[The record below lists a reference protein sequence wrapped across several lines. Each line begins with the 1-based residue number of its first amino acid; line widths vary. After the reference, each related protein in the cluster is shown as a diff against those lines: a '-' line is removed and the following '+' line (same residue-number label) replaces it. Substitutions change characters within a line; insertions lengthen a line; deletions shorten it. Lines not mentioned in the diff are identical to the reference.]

1 MGTRYIDILYSI
13 SNILYLVFFK
23 NHNFWPVLPLYWMDS
38 VYFSHYDFS
47 SPIVSVSFLIQC
59 QNSIVVEKIYPILYI
74 LMRKLIIQL
83 HVRKE
88 LQETEEKRLV
98 CFVLVVIVV
107 LVVATR
113 GEVGAVGFEKSTQAR
128 LQGSQSIF
136 KGLKGNIL
144 F

>member
-1 MGTRYIDILYSI
+1 
-13 SNILYLVFFK
+13 
-23 NHNFWPVLPLYWMDS
+23 MDS
-38 VYFSHYDFS
+38 IYFSNDFS
-47 SPIVSVSFLIQC
+47 SHIITVSFLIHGPS
-59 QNSIVVEKIYPILYI
+59 SIVVEKIYPILYI

-98 CFVLVVIVV
+98 CFVLVIIVV

-128 LQGSQSIF
+128 LQGSQSVF